1 MGYLAAYNTSSFSGS
16 LDGGPINIAISSS
29 IFSGSTGAIR
39 FGDVLQPPSG
49 GMTIISD
56 SNTQLGVA
64 SASATPLF
72 WAVNSLIDTASILNT
87 INALPERVTKT
98 SFTTTSSAYLYL
110 VSSSKYFP
118 ILGTQPL
125 NTPVTD
131 GLVMYLNAGQLVSY
145 PTTASTW
152 YDISGNNSSGSLING
167 PTFNIN
173 GAIVFD
179 GVDDS
184 STINNVPVSYL
195 SSSTIDVTFKVGNY
209 YGTGF
214 FALAGYNFTGG
225 NYSQGTTGIIYVN
238 QSGTVFGSL
247 ITTSQVY
254 RTVTSVS
261 TVPINRYYT
270 ATLYKDT
277 INGILKLYIN
287 GKLESSN
294 TFNTATYAQWP
305 TVGTY
310 IGNNNF
316 IIGSYASNN
325 WGVGPFLNGSIASTK
340 LYGKLLSDLEILQNY
355 YQAPIVTDGLVFAV
369 DANNLVSYESGS
381 SLTYSLTGS
390 YSGSLTNGTRFTSN
404 NGGTFLFDGIDDY
417 INVSTPQSLNPG
429 TGSFSLDFWCNIST
443 NVPTGSSSCLL
454 EARGTNLYGFLVI
467 GYRNDGRM
475 QLFINDNVTP
485 NQNIYQSTTTP
496 VQRGVWVHEAMVVD
510 RSTQQITFYYNGLQT
525 GNKVT
530 ITDTGSIDPGSG
542 YRYWIG
548 GDLGGAEMNG
558 EIAISRQYN
567 KALTAAEV
575 SQNFNAQR
583 SRFGI

>member
-39 FGDVLQPPSG
+39 FGDIPFPPSG

-72 WAVNSLIDTASILNT
+72 WAVNSLTDTASVLNT
-87 INALPERVTKT
+87 INALPERVNQTR
-98 SFTTTSSAYLYL
+98 FTTTSSAYLYL

-131 GLVMYLNAGQLVSY
+131 RLALYLNAGQLISY

-152 YDISGNNSSGSLING
+152 YDISGNNNNGSLINS
-167 PTFNIN
+167 PTFDSV
-173 GAIVFD
+173 GAIVLD
-179 GVDDS
+179 GVDDYITAPS
-184 STINNVPVSYL
+184 SSILNTLTAFTYTALLNISSSDTYGSIIARNTSLVWYAGRSSVTQRLYIGGNSTGDSNTFLPSNKYTYICVTWDGTTIRYYFNGVPDGTATNTSSAFNTTPISIGRYQTGEYFQGKINNVGIYNRAL
-195 SSSTIDVTFKVGNY
+195 SQ
-209 YGTGF
+209 
-214 FALAGYNFTGG
+214 AE
-225 NYSQGTTGIIYVN
+225 
-238 QSGTVFGSL
+238 
-247 ITTSQVY
+247 
-254 RTVTSVS
+254 
-261 TVPINRYYT
+261 IN
-270 ATLYKDT
+270 
-277 INGILKLYIN
+277 
-287 GKLESSN
+287 
-294 TFNTATYAQWP
+294 
-305 TVGTY
+305 
-310 IGNNNF
+310 
-316 IIGSYASNN
+316 
-325 WGVGPFLNGSIASTK
+325 
-340 LYGKLLSDLEILQNY
+340 QNY
-355 YQAPIVTDGLVFAV
+355 YQAPIVTDGLVLAV
-369 DANNLVSYESGS
+369 DAGNLVSYESGS
-381 SLTYSLTGS
+381 TNTYSLTGS

-443 NVPTGSSSCLL
+443 NVPTGSASCLL
-454 EARGTNLYGFLVI
+454 EARANNLFGFLAI

-485 NQNIYQSTTTP
+485 NQNTYQSTTTP

-583 SRFGI
+583 NRFNI

>member
-39 FGDVLQPPSG
+39 FGDIPFPPSG

-72 WAVNSLIDTASILNT
+72 WAVNSLTDTASVLNT
-87 INALPERVTKT
+87 INALPERVNQTR
-98 SFTTTSSAYLYL
+98 FTTTSSAYLYL

-131 GLVMYLNAGQLVSY
+131 GLALYLNAGQLISY

-152 YDISGNNSSGSLING
+152 YDISGNNNNGSLINS
-167 PTFNIN
+167 PTFDSV
-173 GAIVFD
+173 GAIVLD
-179 GVDDS
+179 GVDDYITAPS
-184 STINNVPVSYL
+184 SSILNTLTAFTYTALLNISSSDTYGSIIARNTSLVWYAGRSSVTQRLYIGGNSTGDSNTFLPSNKYTYICVTWDGTTIRYYFNGVPDGTATNTSSAFNTTPISIGRYQTGEYFQGKINNVGIYNRAL
-195 SSSTIDVTFKVGNY
+195 SQ
-209 YGTGF
+209 
-214 FALAGYNFTGG
+214 AE
-225 NYSQGTTGIIYVN
+225 
-238 QSGTVFGSL
+238 
-247 ITTSQVY
+247 
-254 RTVTSVS
+254 
-261 TVPINRYYT
+261 IN
-270 ATLYKDT
+270 
-277 INGILKLYIN
+277 
-287 GKLESSN
+287 
-294 TFNTATYAQWP
+294 
-305 TVGTY
+305 
-310 IGNNNF
+310 
-316 IIGSYASNN
+316 
-325 WGVGPFLNGSIASTK
+325 
-340 LYGKLLSDLEILQNY
+340 QNY
-355 YQAPIVTDGLVFAV
+355 YQAPIVTDGLVLAV
-369 DANNLVSYESGS
+369 DAGNLVSYESGS
-381 SLTYSLTGS
+381 TNTYSLTGS

-443 NVPTGSSSCLL
+443 NVPTGSASCLL
-454 EARGTNLYGFLVI
+454 EARANNLFGFLAI

-485 NQNIYQSTTTP
+485 NQNTYQSTTTP

-583 SRFGI
+583 NRFNI

>member
-39 FGDVLQPPSG
+39 FGDIPFPPSG

-72 WAVNSLIDTASILNT
+72 WAVNSLTDTASVLNT